1 MDDIIRQYKFEADK
15 ALLKSLLSKGYIAAQ
30 DSHRYIF
37 KNKVNVSMA
46 YLTEANT
53 FFTNARIL
61 YSQNMDLESLEI
73 DMETLFHRFS
83 VFNDELLDCVATDHS
98 HQWTDI
104 EFRAFKD
111 EILRVSEIHDF
122 IISLDS

>member
-1 MDDIIRQYKFEADK
+1 MDDIIRQYKFEVNRT
-15 ALLKSLLSKGYIAAQ
+15 LLKDLLIQGYIAAQ
-30 DSHRYIF
+30 DSHKYIL
-37 KNKVNVSMA
+37 KNRVNVSMA

-53 FFTNARIL
+53 FFTNARVL

-73 DMETLFHRFS
+73 DIETLFHRFN

-104 EFRAFKD
+104 EFRAFKN
-111 EILRVSEIHDF
+111 EILKISEIHDF

>member
-1 MDDIIRQYKFEADK
+1 MDFDTYKFNADK
-15 ALLKSLLSKGYIAAQ
+15 TLLKELLINGYSAAKK
-30 DSHRYIF
+30 SHKYIF
-37 KNKVNVSMA
+37 KNKTNVAMA

-61 YSQNMDLESLEI
+61 YSQNTDLEILEI
-73 DMETLFHRFS
+73 DMEKLFHRFN
-83 VFNDELLDCVATDHS
+83 VFNKELLQCVATDHS

-111 EILRVSEIHDF
+111 EFQKVTEIHDF
-122 IISLDS
+122 ITSLNS